1 MQRSE
6 FFGDMG
12 SPVTVEGT
20 RQAGHVPSFKRTLD
34 LLLLFV
40 SFPIVL
46 VIGVFVA
53 IAIRITSPGPV
64 FFQQTRVGYRGQT
77 FTMYKFRTMYVDAE
91 QRLATLRAKSDREG
105 VCFKLRHDPRVTPIG
120 RFLRRAS
127 LDELPQLI
135 NVFVGNMSLVGPRP
149 ALPCEVAQYSQLA
162 HERLK
167 GLPGLTGLWQVKGRA
182 DIPFEEMIALD
193 LEYLES
199 CSLRTDLY
207 ILACTFGAVASG
219 RGAY

>member
-12 SPVTVEGT
+12 SPATVEET
-20 RQAGHVPSFKRTLD
+20 RRVGHVPSFKRTLD

-40 SFPIVL
+40 SLPIVL
-46 VIGVFVA
+46 GIGLVVA
-53 IAIRITSPGPV
+53 IAIRFTSQGPV
-64 FFQQTRVGYRGQT
+64 LFQQTRVGYRGQP

-91 QRLATLRAKSDREG
+91 QRLDELRAKSDRKG
-105 VCFKLRHDPRVTPIG
+105 VCFKIRNDPRVTSIG
-120 RFLRRAS
+120 AFLRRSS

-135 NVFVGNMSLVGPRP
+135 NVFLGNMSLVGPRP
-149 ALPCEVAQYSQLA
+149 ALPCEVAQYSQIA
-162 HERLK
+162 QERLK

-193 LEYLES
+193 LEYLET

-207 ILACTFGAVASG
+207 ILACTFGAVLSG